1 MTASSADRANRAGS
15 WRWPVDPARCDTAPV
30 LRAAEKDA
38 IIELG
43 PVNLRRLARQDPAA
57 QGWQQIRRLLRPLD
71 AAAAA
76 LEAPLTSHRRRAML
90 DATAVVL
97 LRCAETGRSYWSW
110 TDEEW
115 ASLLGQ
121 DQHGF
126 RKAAPGW
133 ADDAVRP
140 YLAAH
145 AFLLGG
151 FTAFY
156 RLGGFS
162 RLTLAWRV
170 FGRDRVDG
178 EIGRVRSVLAGWGYR
193 LGRDDDQLLPMVA
206 CQMLLLN
213 RSPHLEDL
221 GTELFERA
229 RRERLLPAAR
239 GNTLHAMQ
247 RAVAELGFCDPPQR
261 LTGRHSARA
270 SGGSPAWA
278 EWAERWHVT
287 STLSPRA
294 RSNVRTTLLKAGR
307 WLEAEQPQA
316 ADPGSWT
323 RQTCAAWV
331 AAVDRMKVGDYLQ
344 RTAGR
349 KDQIGKPLKAAT
361 KAAHLAAVRTFF
373 RDLQEWE
380 QIPRR
385 FDPQRALAVPRSI
398 AVLLGPDPR
407 VIADDTWAKLM
418 WAGLNL
424 EGDDLPQ
431 ARSGDFYPLE
441 LVRAVTLAW
450 LFSGQRSDEIA
461 RLRMGCIRWQH
472 GGTEIAG
479 GTQQV
484 LARDAVC
491 LLDVP
496 AHKTGTAFTKP
507 VDPILGQALDA
518 WQAVRPAQ
526 PKFTDRRTGE
536 LVDLLFAFRARKV
549 STSYI
554 NNTIIP
560 VLCLKAGVPAA
571 DVRGNITSHRARS
584 TIASQLYNAKEPM
597 TLFELQAWLGHR
609 SPQSTQF
616 YAKISPATL
625 TRAYDDAG
633 YFSRNVRTIKVLVD
647 RDAVASGAAAS
658 GEPWQHY
665 DLGHGYCT
673 YTFFEQCPH
682 RMACAKC
689 DFYTPKGSGRAQIL
703 EAKENLQ
710 KMRAMI
716 PLTDDEQAAVDDGDA
731 ALSRLLARLADTA
744 TPAGPTPRQLGP
756 PARAISLPII
766 NVRQARQQT

>member
-1 MTASSADRANRAGS
+1 MTVLSAAGRPGSPGS
-15 WRWPVDPARCDTAPV
+15 WLWPVDAARYDTAPL
-30 LRAAEKDA
+30 LRAAELDA
-38 IIELG
+38 IAELG
-43 PVNLRRLARQDPAA
+43 LGNLRRLARHAPAA
-57 QGWQQIRRLLRPLD
+57 PGWQQVRRLLRPLD
-71 AAAAA
+71 DAAAA
-76 LEAPLTSHRRRAML
+76 LDGQLTSHRRRAML
-90 DATAVVL
+90 DATAVAL

-115 ASLLGQ
+115 AALLGQ
-121 DQHGF
+121 DQDGF

-156 RLGGFS
+156 RLGSFS

-170 FGRDRVDG
+170 FGRARVDG
-178 EIGRVRSVLAGWGYR
+178 EIGRIRSVLAGWGYR

-261 LTGRHSARA
+261 LTGRHSVRA
-270 SGGSPAWA
+270 SGGSPAWEA
-278 EWAERWHVT
+278 QVERWHGM
-287 STLSPRA
+287 SALSPR
-294 RSNVRTTLLKAGR
+294 VRDSVRATLLKAGR

-316 ADPGSWT
+316 ADPSSWT

-331 AAVDRMKVGDYLQ
+331 AVVDRMKVGDYVQ
-344 RTAGR
+344 RTAGL
-349 KDQIGKPLKAAT
+349 KDQLRKPLEAAT
-361 KAAHLAAVRTFF
+361 KAGHLAALRTFF

-380 QIPRR
+380 QVPRR

-398 AVLLGPDPR
+398 AALLGPDPR
-407 VIADDTWAKLM
+407 VIADDIWAKLM

-424 EGDDLPQ
+424 EAGDLPQ
-431 ARSGDFYPLE
+431 AQAGDFYPLE

-461 RLRMGCIRWQH
+461 RLRVGCIRWQH
-472 GGTEIAG
+472 DGAAIAG
-479 GTQQV
+479 DSDQV

-496 AHKTGTAFTKP
+496 THKTGTAFTKP
-507 VDPILGQALDA
+507 VDPVLGQALDA

-536 LVDLLFAFRARKV
+536 LVDLLFAFRARKI

-554 NNTIIP
+554 NNTVIP
-560 VLCLKAGVPAA
+560 VLCRKAGVPAA

-584 TIASQLYNAKEPM
+584 TIATQLYNAKEPM

-633 YFSRNVRTIKVLVD
+633 YFARNVRTIEVLVD
-647 RDAVASGAAAS
+647 RDAVASGAAAD

-665 DLGHGYCT
+665 DLGHGYCVKLR
-673 YTFFEQCPH
+673 Q
-682 RMACAKC
+682 
-689 DFYTPKGSGRAQIL
+689 GRFDNSDST
-703 EAKENLQ
+703 E
-710 KMRAMI
+710 
-716 PLTDDEQAAVDDGDA
+716 
-731 ALSRLLARLADTA
+731 
-744 TPAGPTPRQLGP
+744 
-756 PARAISLPII
+756 
-766 NVRQARQQT
+766 